1 MRVRRVG
8 GRREE
13 ADVGSEA
20 NTRAYRRIIHALN
33 RSQPKGKGRPDP
45 LTLAVFGML
54 VVLIG
59 ANLVAIRFTDRELP
73 PFWGAGVRFAVA
85 AVLFAA
91 MALVRRAPLPRGSAL
106 VGALLYGLIG
116 IAAFFAFTY
125 WGLVHVHAAVGAIM
139 FSLTPLLTLFLAVA
153 VGLER
158 FRWRVLAGG
167 TIAALGVA
175 VVFGEQMGANVP
187 MRSLLSL
194 LAAASCGAGLN
205 IIVKRFP
212 PTNPVATNAVAM
224 TVGAVVL
231 FAVSV
236 VSGEARPAPAHGATW
251 AALIYLI
258 TLGTV
263 AVFLLLLFL
272 LKHWLATSVAYQFVL
287 TPFVAAGLGAWL
299 ENESVA
305 PIAAVGAALVLVGV
319 YVGALAP
326 AE

>member
-1 MRVRRVG
+1 M
-8 GRREE
+8 GRRRL
-13 ADVGSEA
+13 GSEA
-20 NTRAYRRIIHALN
+20 KRDTHRRTIRAIN
-33 RSQPKGKGRPDP
+33 GTEPSGKGRPP
-45 LTLAVFGML
+45 PATLAVFGML

-73 PFWGAGVRFAVA
+73 PFWGAGIRFAVA

-91 MALVRRAPLPRGSAL
+91 MAAVRKPPLPRGSAL
-106 VGALLYGLIG
+106 LGALLYGLIG

-125 WGLVHVHAAVGAIM
+125 WGLVRVHAAVGAIVY
-139 FSLTPLLTLFLAVA
+139 SLTPLLTLFMAVV

-158 FRWRVLAGG
+158 FRWRALAGG

-175 VVFGEQMGANVP
+175 VVFGEQMGSSVP
-187 MRSLLSL
+187 ILSLLSL

-212 PTNPVATNAVAM
+212 PTNAVATNAVAM

-231 FAVSV
+231 LAVSV
-236 VSGEARPAPAHGATW
+236 VSGEARPAPTHGATW

-272 LKHWLATSVAYQFVL
+272 LKHWVATSVAYQFVL

-326 AE
+326 ME